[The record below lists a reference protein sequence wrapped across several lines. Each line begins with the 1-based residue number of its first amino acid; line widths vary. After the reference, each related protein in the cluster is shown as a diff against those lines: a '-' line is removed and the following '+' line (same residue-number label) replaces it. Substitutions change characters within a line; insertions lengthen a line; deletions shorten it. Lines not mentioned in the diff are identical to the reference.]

1 MYGAAVAVPISVVPW
16 KNSTLLIVPSVSAA
30 VAVRGIAAGATKL
43 APAAG
48 AVRLTVG
55 AWLPACTVTVRAA
68 LVVTPPA
75 LSVAWAV
82 RR

>member
-1 MYGAAVAVPISVVPW
+1 MSVVPW
-16 KNSTLLIVPSVSAA
+16 KNSTLTIVPSVSAA

-55 AWLPACTVTVRAA
+55 AWLVVTVIVRAA
-68 LVVTPPA
+68 LVVAAPW
-75 LSVAWAV
+75 LSVALAV
-82 RR
+82 RL